1 MGQTVSYLLD
11 SVVLIDHLNGVAAA
25 TRFIERQGRGEL
37 AVSAIT
43 RAEVLAGFDEADVA
57 LGVALLDS
65 FRFLPMD
72 AEVADE
78 AARIRRQT
86 RLKLP
91 DAIQAAFATRHG
103 LKLATRNS
111 KDFPAGKFSFV
122 EIPYR
127 LR

>member
-1 MGQTVSYLLD
+1 MGQTMSYLLD
-11 SVVLIDHLNGVAAA
+11 SVVLIDHLNGVAGA
-25 TRFIERQGRGEL
+25 TRFIERHGREL
-37 AVSAIT
+37 SVSAIT
-43 RAEVLAGFDEADVA
+43 RAEVLAGFDEADVP

-91 DAIQAAFATRHG
+91 DAIQAAFATHHR

-111 KDFPAGKFSFV
+111 KDFPPDKFSFV
-122 EIPYR
+122 TIPYR

>member
-1 MGQTVSYLLD
+1 MGQTMSYLLD
-11 SVVLIDHLNGVAAA
+11 SVILIDHLNGVAGA
-25 TRFIERQGRGEL
+25 TRFIKRLAGEL

-43 RAEVLAGFDEADVA
+43 RAEVLTGFDEVDVP
-57 LGVALLDS
+57 LGIALLDN

-78 AARIRRQT
+78 AARFRRQT

-103 LKLATRNS
+103 LKLATRNIR
-111 KDFPAGKFSFV
+111 DFPPKKFSFV
-122 EIPYR
+122 AIPYR

>member
-1 MGQTVSYLLD
+1 MSYLLD
-11 SVVLIDHLNGVAAA
+11 SVVLIDHLNGVTGA
-25 TRFIERQGRGEL
+25 TRFIESHGREL

-43 RAEVLAGFDEADVA
+43 RAEVLAGFDEADVP
-57 LGVALLDS
+57 LGVALLNR
-65 FRFLPMD
+65 FHFLPMD

-91 DAIQAAFATRHG
+91 DAIQAAFATHHG
-103 LKLATRNS
+103 LKLATRNTR
-111 KDFPAGKFSFV
+111 DFPPGKFSFV